1 MGFGWPERGGSARRT
16 KGAAGR
22 AAASEAGGRAAYVYI
37 AYEIHVCV
45 NIPLAVRT
53 WMDRIEDC
61 LSFVLGKAY
70 QHVQQEAKR
79 RLAPYGVTP
88 AQYAVLRV
96 LWEHDGQSAA
106 DVGARLVLDSA
117 TMTGLVDR
125 LSQAGLV
132 ERRPHAVDRRVNL
145 VSLTDAG
152 AALQAPLEAAMD
164 ALNEDAGA
172 RLGGAR
178 LAGLRAMLRDLAQ
191 GVAPGAP
198 G

>member
-1 MGFGWPERGGSARRT
+1 
-16 KGAAGR
+16 
-22 AAASEAGGRAAYVYI
+22 
-37 AYEIHVCV
+37 
-45 NIPLAVRT
+45 
-53 WMDRIEDC
+53 MDRIEDC

-70 QHVQQEAKR
+70 QQVQQDAKR
-79 RLAPYGVTP
+79 RLAPHGVTP

-96 LWEHDGQSAA
+96 LWERDGQSAA

-145 VSLTDAG
+145 VCLTSAG
-152 AALQAPLEAAMD
+152 AALRAPLDAEMD
-164 ALNEDAGA
+164 ALNEDAA
-172 RLGGAR
+172 QRLGGAR
-178 LAGLRAMLRDLAQ
+178 LARLRAGLRDLAQ

-198 G
+198 PAP